1 MEFFG
6 QVQWTPCGGRAGLI
20 QGGDIDVWRI
30 VGHQDWWSAHKIGQ
44 KKLTERL
51 PLILRFNTVI
61 DTAV

>member
-20 QGGDIDVWRI
+20 QGGDIDVWGI

-51 PLILRFNTVI
+51 PLIL
-61 DTAV
+61 